1 MGHSLGLD
9 VLAEGIETKE
19 QENHLRILGCDAG
32 QGYLYAKPLSV
43 KRCEEYL
50 QVGLAG
56 AFEQKLTV
64 SPSRIHLK
72 P

>member
-1 MGHSLGLD
+1 MIQMGHSLGLD

-50 QVGLAG
+50 QV
-56 AFEQKLTV
+56 TDWV
-64 SPSRIHLK
+64 
-72 P
+72 